1 MTTSKGK
8 AGTASTEANLERD
21 GVTMS
26 LFFNRKSITGVLIAL
41 ALIVGIV
48 STAVLHTN
56 VAYAANAATPTKFC
70 DRVGKSILAS
80 AGAEMHCFGAQPN
93 GPTHAALAANPTFGT
108 NVDAANPHEDISPSG
123 TQAYG
128 QSETSIAAN
137 GSYVVEAWNDATA
150 FFSSC
155 GAPMNKEEGTG
166 FGFSA
171 NGGKSFV
178 DEGGLPNT
186 NCHNAI
192 FEGDPS
198 VETWRSGG
206 STYFYISSL
215 FNPLFFGP
223 KPPTDVRSFIALDAC
238 KASGAGSTATISCSQ
253 PIIAAASTECITQ
266 RFGSFCSFLDKDF
279 LSIDPV
285 RGRLYVSYTEF
296 GIGTNPKLFNG
307 QIELAVCD
315 IGTPG
320 GGTGPRGGTAG
331 NPVCTPGSTGSQ
343 KTPSSAYFVVA
354 PGDANCEN
362 EGAYPAVDR
371 HTGAVYVAYEFN
383 VGTNLFNPACFN
395 TPVQQRVHYIPASCL
410 TLPTS
415 TCSGPA
421 ASNAVNVVAMDSAF
435 IPGYNRFPMNDF
447 PRIAVSD
454 QAGTVSLV
462 WNDAR
467 LHPAGDILLQSFSLG
482 SLSTIQTKPV
492 RLNSSQGGWHML
504 LALRYANAQG
514 LLDVSFYGRS
524 SANSA
529 ITDVYAAKNID
540 PRTTSSPTS
549 NVRITTGS
557 SNWNA
562 VSSDIT
568 PNFGDYTDNYG
579 SNTLYVAWSDGRL
592 GDPQPFEAHTTA

>member
-1 MTTSKGK
+1 M
-8 AGTASTEANLERD
+8 R
-21 GVTMS
+21 
-26 LFFNRKSITGVLIAL
+26 LFFNRKSITGVSIAF
-41 ALIVGIV
+41 ALVV
-48 STAVLHTN
+48 SVVN
-56 VAYAANAATPTKFC
+56 VAVFHTSSVYVANAATPTKFC

-80 AGAEMHCFGAQPN
+80 AGAQMHCFGAQPN
-93 GPTHAALAANPTFGT
+93 GPPHTVLSTNSTFGT
-108 NVDAANPHEDISPSG
+108 NVNAANPHEDISPSG

-137 GSYVVEAWNDATA
+137 GPYVVEAWNDATS

-155 GAPMNKEEGTG
+155 GASMNKEEGTG
-166 FGFSA
+166 YGFSA
-171 NGGKSFV
+171 NGGKSFI
-178 DEGGLPNT
+178 DEGGLPNS
-186 NCHNAI
+186 NCHNDI
-192 FEGDPS
+192 FGGDPS

-215 FNPLFFGP
+215 FNAPFGP
-223 KPPTDVRSFIALDAC
+223 TPPTDVRSFIALDAC
-238 KASGAGSTATISCSQ
+238 KASGTGSTATISCSQ
-253 PIIAAASTECITQ
+253 PIIAGASTECTTQ
-266 RFGSFCSFLDKDF
+266 SFGTFCSFLDKDF
-279 LSIDPV
+279 LSIDPQ

-331 NPVCTPGSTGSQ
+331 NPVCSPGSTGSQ
-343 KTPSSAYFVVA
+343 KTPGSPYFVVA
-354 PGDANCEN
+354 PGDAHCEN
-362 EGAYPAVDR
+362 EGAYPAVDV

-383 VGTNLFNPACFN
+383 VGTNLFSSACFN

-410 TLPTS
+410 TLPAS

-421 ASNAVNVVAMDSAF
+421 ASNAVNVVSMDSAF
-435 IPGYNRFPMNDF
+435 IPGYIRFPMNDF

-492 RLNSSQGGWHML
+492 RLNSRQSGWHML
-504 LALRYANAQG
+504 PALRYANAQG

-529 ITDVYAAKNID
+529 ITDVYAAMNID

-562 VSSDIT
+562 VSSDIV

-579 SNTLYVAWSDGRL
+579 SNTLYIAWADGRL
-592 GDPQPFEAHTTA
+592 GDPQPFEAHTSA